1 MLNHDYIKLWF
12 AKLAKKFFKG
22 ACWIFKNMIFKV
34 TQRTVLTV
42 VDKKWEKKCGNRIF
56 FPKWSFYTYDPGYI
70 FKKLCLPNYSL
81 SDTAKLCHLIGF
93 ESAYFCSPVFV
104 KIKKD
109 ILYTVL
115 LQGMNPLP
123 TCKLR
128 SCYCTP
134 ILSTVAYYYYFF
146 ILLLFFL

>member
-1 MLNHDYIKLWF
+1 MKEN
-12 AKLAKKFFKG
+12 
-22 ACWIFKNMIFKV
+22 
-34 TQRTVLTV
+34 
-42 VDKKWEKKCGNRIF
+42 
-56 FPKWSFYTYDPGYI
+56 
-70 FKKLCLPNYSL
+70 

-146 ILLLFFL
+146 ILLLFFYNYYLSFQSAFWQSTKLLYKRKLQVFSYFRQDLAKKDLIVHRYFYNLRKGYEL